1 MMSLIDRRNTKQ
13 IVYSCDNNYVEQTII
28 SIISMLKHNNSL
40 IKVWIVSDNISKIN
54 KINIM
59 NKLLIH
65 HVDIEFLDINVVLR
79 DFYLE
84 EQTHHPRTIYAKLFL
99 EQIINEDR
107 LLYLDSDTVI
117 NDNLDYLWE
126 RDMEQEL
133 IAGVQ
138 MPYSDKVKKAM
149 NIDQQSP
156 YLCDGMVMLNLGLWR
171 KYSIGRQ
178 CKEFIEQHRG
188 NPPMMSEG
196 TLNFVCQ
203 NRIGVL
209 HPKYNL
215 MPSML
220 MYSSDQIKKIFCVSI
235 YYNDAELL
243 EARTFPVVIHFI
255 KELYNRPW
263 LEPCDHP
270 LKYLYRNERDKVFG
284 NMPYKVQKLG
294 LNTRCTR
301 MLKKSLPF
309 SIFAG
314 LYHFKKSFLNGKL

>member
-1 MMSLIDRRNTKQ
+1 MSLGDRGNMKH

-28 SIISMLKHNNSL
+28 SIISMIKHNNSL
-40 IKVWIVSDNISKIN
+40 VKVWIISDNISIVN
-54 KINIM
+54 KNNIM
-59 NKLLIH
+59 NKVLDYQI
-65 HVDIEFLDINVVLR
+65 DIEFLDISVVFG
-79 DFYLE
+79 DISLE

-117 NDNLDYLWE
+117 NDNLDDLWE

-138 MPYSDKVKKAM
+138 MPYSNEIKKTM
-149 NIDQQSP
+149 NIDQPSP
-156 YLCDGMVMLNLGLWR
+156 YLCDGVIMLNLDLWR
-171 KYSIGRQ
+171 KHFIGRQ
-178 CKEFIEQHRG
+178 CKEFINQHRG

-220 MYSSDQIKKIFCVSI
+220 MYSSYQMKKLFCVNI
-235 YYNDAELL
+235 YYDNAELL
-243 EARTFPVVIHFI
+243 EARAHPVVIHFI

-270 LKYLYRNERDKVFG
+270 FKHLYRSERIKVFG
-284 NMPYKVQKLG
+284 DIPYKVQKLG

-301 MLKKSLPF
+301 ILKRILPF
-309 SIFAG
+309 SVFAE
-314 LYHFKKSFLNGKL
+314 LYHFKKSLLNGKL